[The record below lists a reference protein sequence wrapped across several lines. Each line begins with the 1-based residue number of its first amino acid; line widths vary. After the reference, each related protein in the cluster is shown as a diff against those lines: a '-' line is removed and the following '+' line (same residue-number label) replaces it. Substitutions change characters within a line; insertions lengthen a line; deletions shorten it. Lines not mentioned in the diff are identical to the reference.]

1 MKVNIITHFMFN
13 NYHDLVGCLENS
25 VDPNKL
31 ASSGSTMFSKG
42 FISGFILYLKEF
54 NTCLLHA

>member
-13 NYHDLVGCLENS
+13 NYHELVGCLEDS

-31 ASSGSTMFSKG
+31 ASSGSTLFPRG
-42 FISGFILYLKEF
+42 FISGFILFLKEF
-54 NTCLLHA
+54 II